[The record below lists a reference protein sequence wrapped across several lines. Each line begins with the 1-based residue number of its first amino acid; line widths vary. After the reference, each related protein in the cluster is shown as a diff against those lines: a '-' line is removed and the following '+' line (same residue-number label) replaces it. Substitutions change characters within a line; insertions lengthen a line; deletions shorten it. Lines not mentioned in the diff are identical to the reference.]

1 MIKIQLCLKDSEGNE
16 SILTEMKLPSNPF
29 KVGDKVNLSLNTLL
43 HHDLVFSKDS
53 VRDSIKS
60 NHELYQSTVHLKT
73 AVLIDE
79 QFFLDIDLI
88 HENQLSVSYT
98 CEIID

>member
-1 MIKIQLCLKDSEGNE
+1 MIKIELCLKDSEGTE

-29 KVGDKVNLSLNTLL
+29 KVGDKVNLSLNSLQL
-43 HHDLVFSKDS
+43 HELIGYKDS
-53 VRDSIKS
+53 FIESLKTK
-60 NHELYQSTVHLKT
+60 HELYQSTVHLKT

-79 QFFLDIDLI
+79 QFFLDIDLR
-88 HENQLSVSYT
+88 HENELSVSYT

>member
-1 MIKIQLCLKDSEGNE
+1 MIKIQFCLKDSEGNE

-29 KVGDKVNLSLNTLL
+29 KVGDKVNLTLKNL
-43 HHDLVFSKDS
+43 KSHELSDYK
-53 VRDSIKS
+53 DSIKES
-60 NHELYQSTVHLKT
+60 IKTNHELYQSTVHLKT

-79 QFFLDIDLI
+79 QFFLDIDLV
-88 HENQLSVSYT
+88 HENELSISYT

>member
-1 MIKIQLCLKDSEGNE
+1 MIKIQFCLKDSEGNE

-29 KVGDKVNLSLNTLL
+29 KVGDKVNLTLKEL
-43 HHDLVFSKDS
+43 KTHELSNYK
-53 VRDSIKS
+53 DSIKES
-60 NHELYQSTVHLKT
+60 IKTKHELFLSTVHLKT

-79 QFFLDIDLI
+79 QFFLDIDLV
-88 HENQLSVSYT
+88 HENELSISYT